1 MQNAKVKIQKVVART
16 CGVLCLHLAF
26 CMLNSSILDAQ
37 QLLDR
42 VLARIGTEA
51 ITQTDV
57 EALVEFGLIEAR
69 SPTVPAAVQQAID
82 RQLVLREVARFP
94 PAEPPAAEVDKQ
106 LAAMKA
112 RVGDRLGQ
120 IMQITGLD
128 ETRLR
133 GLARDTLRI
142 REYVQQRFGISAQVG
157 EEEARKYFESHREE
171 FTRNG
176 MPLTFEEAA
185 TEARQRASAARVQ
198 GAIVQW
204 LQDLRMRSDVVI
216 VGSQPSSRSFNEW
229 PASRSFSEGW
239 STLPAIP
246 RAS

>member
-1 MQNAKVKIQKVVART
+1 MQKAKGKMQRAGGNRW
-16 CGVLCLHLAF
+16 CLYFLPFAF
-26 CMLNSSILDAQ
+26 CILNYAVLDAQ

-69 SPTVPAAVQQAID
+69 SPTVPEAVQQAID
-82 RQLVLREVARFP
+82 RQLVLKEVARFP
-94 PAEPPAAEVDKQ
+94 PAEPQTADVEKQ

-112 RVGDRLGQ
+112 RVGDRLAQ
-120 IMQITGLD
+120 MLQITGLD
-128 ETRLR
+128 EDRLR
-133 GLARDTLRI
+133 GMARDTLRI
-142 REYVQQRFGISAQVG
+142 RNYLQQRFGISAQVG
-157 EEEARKYFESHREE
+157 EEEARKYFDAHRDE

-185 TEARQRASAARVQ
+185 AEARQRAATARVQ
-198 GAIVQW
+198 TAVTQW
-204 LQDLRMRSDVVI
+204 LQDLRARSDVVI
-216 VGSQPSSRSFNEW
+216 VTSSPRN
-229 PASRSFSEGW
+229 FSGGW
-239 STLPAIP
+239 LMPLATP

>member
-1 MQNAKVKIQKVVART
+1 MQTSKCKMHNGGPQAW
-16 CGVLCLHLAF
+16 GLLCVHFAF
-26 CMLNSSILDAQ
+26 CILNYAVLDAQ
-37 QLLDR
+37 QVLDR
-42 VLARIGTEA
+42 VLARIATEA

-82 RQLVLREVARFP
+82 RQLMLREVARFP
-94 PAEPPAAEVDKQ
+94 PAEPPAAEVEKQ

-120 IMQITGLD
+120 MLQITGLD
-128 ETRLR
+128 EDRLR

-142 REYVQQRFGISAQVG
+142 RNYLQQRFGVSAQVG
-157 EEEARKYFESHREE
+157 EEEARRYFDAHRDE

-185 TEARQRASAARVQ
+185 AEARQRAAATRVQ
-198 GAIVQW
+198 GAVTQW
-204 LQDLRMRSDVVI
+204 LQDLRARSDVVL
-216 VGSQPSSRSFNEW
+216 VMSPSEP
-229 PASRSFSEGW
+229 PA
-239 STLPAIP
+239 TP
-246 RAS
+246 RAN

>member
-1 MQNAKVKIQKVVART
+1 MQTSKCKMHNGGPQAW
-16 CGVLCLHLAF
+16 GLLCVHFAF
-26 CMLNSSILDAQ
+26 CILNYAVLDAQ
-37 QLLDR
+37 QVLDR
-42 VLARIGTEA
+42 VLARIATEA

-82 RQLVLREVARFP
+82 RQLMLREVARFP
-94 PAEPPAAEVDKQ
+94 PAEPPVAEVEKQ

-120 IMQITGLD
+120 MLQITGLD
-128 ETRLR
+128 EDRLR

-142 REYVQQRFGISAQVG
+142 RNYLQQRFGVSAQVG
-157 EEEARKYFESHREE
+157 EEEARRYFDAHRDE

-185 TEARQRASAARVQ
+185 AEARQRAAATRVQ
-198 GAIVQW
+198 GAVTQW
-204 LQDLRMRSDVVI
+204 LQDLRARSDVVL
-216 VGSQPSSRSFNEW
+216 VMSPSEP
-229 PASRSFSEGW
+229 PA
-239 STLPAIP
+239 TP
-246 RAS
+246 RAN

>member
-1 MQNAKVKIQKVVART
+1 MQYKSPKGWSVVCLPVA
-16 CGVLCLHLAF
+16 LC
-26 CMLNSSILDAQ
+26 ILSFSTLEAQ

-82 RQLVLREVARFP
+82 RQLILREVVRFP
-94 PAEPPAAEVDKQ
+94 PAEPPAAEVEKQ

-112 RVGDRLGQ
+112 RVGERLGQ
-120 IMQITGLD
+120 MMQITGLD
-128 ETRLR
+128 DQRLR

-142 REYVQQRFGISAQVG
+142 RMYIQQRFGMANQVG
-157 EEEARKYFESHREE
+157 EDDARKYFEAHRDE
-171 FTRNG
+171 FARGG

-185 TEARQRASAARVQ
+185 AEARQRAAAARVQ
-198 GAIVQW
+198 GAVTQW
-204 LQDLRMRSDVVI
+204 LQDLRTRSDIALVM
-216 VGSQPSSRSFNEW
+216 
-229 PASRSFSEGW
+229 
-239 STLPAIP
+239 
-246 RAS
+246 

>member
-1 MQNAKVKIQKVVART
+1 MRNSKCKMQKTGPKAW
-16 CGVLCLHLAF
+16 GMFCLHFAF
-26 CMLNSSILDAQ
+26 CVLNYSTADAQ

-82 RQLVLREVARFP
+82 RQLILKEVARFP
-94 PAEPPAAEVDKQ
+94 SAGPPAADVEQQ
-106 LAAMKA
+106 LAVMKA

-120 IMQITGLD
+120 MLQITGLD
-128 ETRLR
+128 EDRLR

-142 REYVQQRFGISAQVG
+142 RMYLQQRFGIANQVA
-157 EEEARKYFESHREE
+157 EDEARKYFEAHREE

-176 MPLTFEEAA
+176 MPVTFEEAA
-185 TEARQRASAARVQ
+185 AEARQRAAATRVQ
-198 GAIVQW
+198 GAVSLW
-204 LQDLRMRSDVVI
+204 LQDLRMRSDVALVT
-216 VGSQPSSRSFNEW
+216 SPS
-229 PASRSFSEGW
+229 GQ
-239 STLPAIP
+239 PAIP
-246 RAS
+246 RAN

>member
-1 MQNAKVKIQKVVART
+1 MW
-16 CGVLCLHLAF
+16 GMFCLHFAF
-26 CMLNSSILDAQ
+26 CMLHYGTADAQ

-82 RQLVLREVARFP
+82 RQLIWKEVARFP
-94 PAEPPAAEVDKQ
+94 TAGPPADDVEQQ
-106 LAAMKA
+106 LAVMKA

-120 IMQITGLD
+120 MLQITGLD
-128 ETRLR
+128 EDRLR

-142 REYVQQRFGISAQVG
+142 RMYLQQRFGIANQVG
-157 EEEARKYFESHREE
+157 EDEARKYFEAHREE

-185 TEARQRASAARVQ
+185 AEARQRAAATRVQ
-198 GAIVQW
+198 GAVSLW
-204 LQDLRMRSDVVI
+204 LQDLRMRSDVALVT
-216 VGSQPSSRSFNEW
+216 SPS
-229 PASRSFSEGW
+229 GQ
-239 STLPAIP
+239 PAIP
-246 RAS
+246 RAN

>member
-1 MQNAKVKIQKVVART
+1 MQTIRCT
-16 CGVLCLHLAF
+16 RWRLYSLHFALSILNLAV
-26 CMLNSSILDAQ
+26 LDAQ
-37 QLLDR
+37 QFLDR

-94 PAEPPAAEVDKQ
+94 PAEPPAAEVEKQ

-120 IMQITGLD
+120 MLQITGLD
-128 ETRLR
+128 ENRLR

-142 REYVQQRFGISAQVG
+142 RNYLQQRFGISAQVG
-157 EEEARKYFESHREE
+157 EEEARKYFEAHRDE

-185 TEARQRASAARVQ
+185 ADARQRAAAARVQ
-198 GAIVQW
+198 GAVTQW
-204 LQDLRMRSDVVI
+204 LQDLRMRSDVTI
-216 VGSQPSSRSFNEW
+216 VTSPSGQP
-229 PASRSFSEGW
+229 AV
-239 STLPAIP
+239 L
-246 RAS
+246 RAN